1 MSLIDEDGVK
11 CIELSVFKN
20 KVMNSFV
27 IDLCVDSLCSMYH
40 VVTSGIEKSQ
50 FCAYFSTLSRL
61 RGVELNDCEFCIKA
75 EHIESTLPLLLHF
88 LDLW

>member
-1 MSLIDEDGVK
+1 MSLIDEDSVK
-11 CIELSVFKN
+11 CFELSVFKN
-20 KVMNSFV
+20 NVRNSFV
-27 IDLCVDSLCSMYH
+27 IDLCVDSVMYH

-50 FCAYFSTLSRL
+50 FCAYFSTSSRL
-61 RGVELNDCEFCIKA
+61 RGVKSNACEFCIKA